1 MSQAAE
7 KRGGI
12 PAMLKD
18 TAFVWEDPLDLE
30 SELTEE
36 ERMVRNSARG
46 FAQSYLMPRVVEA
59 FRDEKYDPNLL
70 PEMGKLGLLGPTI
83 PEEYGGAGLG
93 YVSYGLI
100 TRELERV
107 DSGYRSSMSV
117 QSSLVMYP
125 IYAYGT
131 EAQRRKFLPKLATGE
146 IIGCFGLTEPDHG
159 SDPGSMVTRAEKVS
173 GGYKLNGAKTW
184 ISNAPVA
191 HVAVV
196 WAKLDNVIR
205 GFLVERGAKGFSTP
219 KIEGKLSLRAS
230 ITGEIVLED
239 CVVPEDSLLPN
250 VKGLAGPFGCLNNAR
265 YGISWG
271 AMGAAEFCW
280 HRARQYV
287 LERKQFGRPLA
298 ANQLVQKKLADM
310 QTEIALGLQGALRL
324 GRMLEAGKAA
334 PPSISL
340 MKRNNCGKA
349 LDIARL
355 ARDMHGGNGISEE
368 YHVMRVLSNLETV
381 NTYEGTH
388 DIHALI
394 LGRAQTGIQAFFYLG
409 RMDLLTTAFLVGTG
423 VVAGIIAAMVGG
435 AAVVIYPAL
444 IATGVSPQLAA
455 VSNLA
460 SVMPATMLAALSDR
474 SQLPPFNRA
483 FIGLIIAS
491 VIGAGAGAVL
501 LLLTPE
507 RMFAQIVPL
516 LIGFATLLFAYAE
529 RITRWLRARAEGRG
543 HDITFNL
550 ASLKVVLPV
559 SFYGGYFGAGVGILM
574 LGVFSLATGGDYRAA
589 NVVKNFISSLNGLAA
604 TLVFATHDAI
614 LWPQTLALAA
624 GTIGGGLIGAYA
636 ARVIPRNVVRFLI
649 VAVGVVLTAALARRY
664 WF

>member
-265 YGISWG
+265 YGIAWG
-271 AMGAAEFCW
+271 AMGARRILLASRAPI
-280 HRARQYV
+280 RARAQAI
-287 LERKQFGRPLA
+287 RASACRQPA
-298 ANQLVQKKLADM
+298 
-310 QTEIALGLQGALRL
+310 GAE
-324 GRMLEAGKAA
+324 EAGRHADRDRARPAGRVAA
-334 PPSISL
+334 RPH
-340 MKRNNCGKA
+340 A
-349 LDIARL
+349 
-355 ARDMHGGNGISEE
+355 GGG
-368 YHVMRVLSNLETV
+368 
-381 NTYEGTH
+381 
-388 DIHALI
+388 
-394 LGRAQTGIQAFFYLG
+394 Q
-409 RMDLLTTAFLVGTG
+409 
-423 VVAGIIAAMVGG
+423 GG
-435 AAVVIYPAL
+435 AAVDLADEAQQLRQGARNCAARPRHARRQRHFR
-444 IATGVSPQLAA
+444 GVSR
-455 VSNLA
+455 
-460 SVMPATMLAALSDR
+460 D
-474 SQLPPFNRA
+474 
-483 FIGLIIAS
+483 
-491 VIGAGAGAVL
+491 
-501 LLLTPE
+501 
-507 RMFAQIVPL
+507 
-516 LIGFATLLFAYAE
+516 
-529 RITRWLRARAEGRG
+529 ARALR
-543 HDITFNL
+543 T
-550 ASLKVVLPV
+550 SRP
-559 SFYGGYFGAGVGILM
+559 
-574 LGVFSLATGGDYRAA
+574 
-589 NVVKNFISSLNGLAA
+589 
-604 TLVFATHDAI
+604 
-614 LWPQTLALAA
+614 
-624 GTIGGGLIGAYA
+624 
-636 ARVIPRNVVRFLI
+636 
-649 VAVGVVLTAALARRY
+649 
-664 WF
+664 